1 MNFPTAGLTDELAGV
16 AERLR
21 RSAVEVRREREGIG
35 SGVIWDASGLIVTN
49 AHVASGPDLRV
60 ALWDGSRLPARVVA
74 RDPDRDLAALVV
86 PAGNLPAVSVRDSN
100 SLRAGEL
107 AIAVGN
113 PWGFTGAVAVGIIHA
128 VGAHPVAPATLA
140 MRKIS
145 RINDLEWVLAD
156 VRLAPGNS
164 GGPLAD
170 ARGRLVG
177 INSMI
182 VGGLALAVPSQDI
195 SRFLKQSRM
204 DWGEAA

>member
-1 MNFPTAGLTDELAGV
+1 MNFPTGGLVNELAAV

-21 RSAVEVRREREGIG
+21 HSAVEVRREREGVG

-49 AHVASGPDLRV
+49 AHVASVPDLRV

-86 PAGNLPAVSVRDSN
+86 SAGNLPAVSVRDSN
-100 SLRAGEL
+100 SLRPGEL
-107 AIAVGN
+107 VIAVGN
-113 PWGFTGAVAVGIIHA
+113 PWGFTGAVAVGVIHA
-128 VGAHPVAPATLA
+128 VGAHPGLAA
-140 MRKIS
+140 MRGVHRIS
-145 RINDLEWVLAD
+145 DREWVLAD
-156 VRLAPGNS
+156 VQLAPGNS

-182 VGGLALAVPSQDI
+182 VGGLALAVPSQDV

>member
-1 MNFPTAGLTDELAGV
+1 MNFTTASLADELAGV

-21 RSAVEVRREREGIG
+21 RSTVEVRRGREGVG
-35 SGVIWDASGLIVTN
+35 SGVIWDPSGLIVTN
-49 AHVASGPDLRV
+49 AHVASVPDLRI
-60 ALWDGSRLPARVVA
+60 ALWDGSWLPGRVVA
-74 RDPDRDLAALVV
+74 RDPDRDLAAVVV
-86 PAGNLPAVSVRDSN
+86 PAGNLPAASVRDAH
-100 SLRAGEL
+100 SLRPGEL

-128 VGAHPVAPATLA
+128 VGAHPAVPVLPKMA
-140 MRKIS
+140 K
-145 RINDLEWVLAD
+145 INDRKWVLSD

-170 ARGRLVG
+170 ARGRLLG

-182 VGGLALAVPSQDI
+182 VGGLALSVPTQDV
-195 SRFLKQSRM
+195 SRFLKQSRL